1 MYCLATKRTG
11 KASSPAQDYRT
22 AARCRKGQPL
32 RKVGGSVLQLYIVTM
47 SYAVQSAFLEI
58 AMLLVVRRK
67 DDEFYGMSDFYELLM
82 SQLYNEQSV
91 TAKF

>member
-47 SYAVQSAFLEI
+47 SYAVQSAFLVL
-58 AMLLVVRRK
+58 LLVVRRK